1 MEVFGKV
8 NRFNQTGAVHPIC
21 RAILGNPVVD
31 FIKTFRVEAGDER
44 RERKV
49 AEESPLVRALGL
61 AYHWRGLMESSR
73 FKTLSEI
80 AEAEGLDKGQV
91 SRMMRLT
98 RLAPDIVA
106 DVLAGKG
113 EFRLERLMRQG
124 VPRDWEEQRVM

>member
-1 MEVFGKV
+1 M
-8 NRFNQTGAVHPIC
+8 
-21 RAILGNPVVD
+21 
-31 FIKTFRVEAGDER
+31 
-44 RERKV
+44 